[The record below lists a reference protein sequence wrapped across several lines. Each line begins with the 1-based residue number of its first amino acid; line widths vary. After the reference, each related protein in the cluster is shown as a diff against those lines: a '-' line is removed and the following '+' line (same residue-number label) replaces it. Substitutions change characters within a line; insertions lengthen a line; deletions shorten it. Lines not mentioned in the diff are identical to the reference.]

1 LASTGNAQAN
11 TATGHQLLKEL
22 MAQGKVTAA
31 THPVFGNVVSVR
43 RADGAGFWF
52 KESGQFIGFLERY
65 TPR

>member
-1 LASTGNAQAN
+1 
-11 TATGHQLLKEL
+11 
-22 MAQGKVTAA
+22 
-31 THPVFGNVVSVR
+31 VFGNVVSVR